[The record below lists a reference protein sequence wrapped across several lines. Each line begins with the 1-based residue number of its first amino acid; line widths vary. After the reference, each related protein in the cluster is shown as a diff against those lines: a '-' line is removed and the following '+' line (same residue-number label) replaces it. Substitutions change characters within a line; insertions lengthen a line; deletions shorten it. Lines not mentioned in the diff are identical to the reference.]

1 MFSKGDLIMRKVLLA
16 TTALVG
22 MGVTAAHA
30 DISISG
36 YQNFEV
42 SDNASATS
50 WAIDGDVK
58 IVSTNTT
65 DAGLTLTAA
74 HHINTS
80 SSTKTTPAAGADLT
94 LNSHVDDSYL
104 DISGEFGSVRLGNT
118 DDALDRMD
126 GAYPANWDENGSASS
141 DAAAGS
147 FAIGGTQPAVTA
159 SFISPSV
166 SGATFYASSTAEGD
180 YTGMGVNYS
189 AGPVTVVYQSG
200 TSGTT
205 DSSLLA
211 ANVSFSGVTIGF
223 GAGDKDAAGTKTEYA
238 SMGVKYAVSDAIDL
252 YALSQKQKG
261 SSQATSIG
269 GYFQVAPGLQI
280 AAEQHSDEND
290 DQTTYAH
297 LKVSF

>member
-1 MFSKGDLIMRKVLLA
+1 MRKVLLA

-30 DISISG
+30 DITISG

-58 IVSTNTT
+58 IVSKNTT

-80 SSTKTTPAAGADLT
+80 PGLLT
-94 LNSHVDDSYL
+94 ISGNGETLTINDHVDDSYL

-126 GAYPANWDENGSASS
+126 GAYPANWDENGSAAS

-200 TSGTT
+200 TSG
-205 DSSLLA
+205 
-211 ANVSFSGVTIGF
+211 TIGF

>member
-30 DISISG
+30 DITISG

-58 IVSTNTT
+58 IVSKNTT

-80 SSTKTTPAAGADLT
+80 PGLLT
-94 LNSHVDDSYL
+94 ISGNGETLTINDHVDDSYL

-126 GAYPANWDENGSASS
+126 GAYPANWDENGSAAA

-211 ANVSFSGVTIGF
+211 ANVTFSGVTIGF